1 MQEMNYPF
9 NYIQCIFSPRKVF
22 EGRKNLSWFQLIFTY
37 LFLTALLVIP
47 TTLHLIQSKQY
58 PVNQALPNMEFLLTD
73 DAARSFQKL
82 VVKNGQLETKD
93 TLILSENGA
102 MISGVDLSS
111 NVTKNKRLSMVF
123 YPEKWEIIDSTKEKP
138 VIFTMNYSTQFNP
151 KQVTDKESF
160 NTFINEQFYLSNQ
173 ASILLSI
180 SFTVGFFLFAM
191 NLLLVL
197 GASFFLWLTRKSRF
211 STIHSFKESLNMVI
225 NSLGSG
231 SIVAFL
237 VGLVYFDIIVMVGI
251 QSLFLVVMLMFS
263 YVKTRFKGQLVEG

>member
-1 MQEMNYPF
+1 M
-9 NYIQCIFSPRKVF
+9 
-22 EGRKNLSWFQLIFTY
+22 SWFQLIFTY

-111 NVTKNKRLSMVF
+111 NVIKNKRLSMVF

-138 VIFTMNYSTQFNP
+138 VTFTMGYSTQFDP
-151 KQVTDKESF
+151 KLVTDKESF

-197 GASFFLWLTRKSRF
+197 GAAFFLWLTRKSRF